1 MLSFLLSKVTPN
13 AVLLVLNL
21 MLAGVALVLCKP
33 MLSSVITPVVAMVLA
48 LLGLVLLVLKIDRA
62 ESVEA
67 E

>member
-33 MLSSVITPVVAMVLA
+33 MLSSVIAPVAAMVLA

>member
-1 MLSFLLSKVTPN
+1 MLSFLLSKVTLN

-21 MLAGVALVLCKP
+21 LLAGVALVLCKP
-33 MLSSVITPVVAMVLA
+33 MLASVIAPVAAMVLA

-67 E
+67 D

>member
-21 MLAGVALVLCKP
+21 LLAGVALVLCKP
-33 MLSSVITPVVAMVLA
+33 MLASVIVPVAAMVLA

>member
-1 MLSFLLSKVTPN
+1 MLSFLLSKVTLN

-21 MLAGVALVLCKP
+21 LLAGVALVLCKP
-33 MLSSVITPVVAMVLA
+33 MLASVITPVAAMVLA

>member
-1 MLSFLLSKVTPN
+1 MLSFLLSKVTLN

-21 MLAGVALVLCKP
+21 LLAGVALVLCKP
-33 MLSSVITPVVAMVLA
+33 MLASVIASVAAMVLA